1 MVTATPTQLARES
14 PTAVPAIR
22 RLRARVNRVLPRSLL
37 GRSLLIIV
45 TPLILLQVVST
56 WVFYDSHWE
65 TVTRR
70 LAGSLTCRCPI
81 TLRKSRAYPVTDIEN
96 RVPASRAVGR
106 VSPCKRYARC
116 GRARGREAGY
126 GRGRRRVNGP

>member
-1 MVTATPTQLARES
+1 MVTVTPTRLGRGSLSAG
-14 PTAVPAIR
+14 PAIR

-65 TVTRR
+65 TVTRKPCSAR
-70 LAGSLTCRCPI
+70 YRRSNSRKRRSSSTTRMCGSSPAAVASVVAGTMQ
-81 TLRKSRAYPVTDIEN
+81 KV
-96 RVPASRAVGR
+96 
-106 VSPCKRYARC
+106 
-116 GRARGREAGY
+116 
-126 GRGRRRVNGP
+126 